1 MQEFEGE
8 ARRGREELLAVSVLH
23 FENGIAVVAVE
34 ERGIGEA
41 REDDLR
47 HGGLADPRGSVDHE
61 KLRHR
66 FPPSGFGSTLPKQPN
81 AHLGYTGESAP
92 DTPHLRPYC
101 ALART

>member
-8 ARRGREELLAVSVLH
+8 ARWGREEVLAVLVPH
-23 FENGIAVVAVE
+23 FENGIAVAAVE
-34 ERGIGEA
+34 EGGIGEA

-47 HGGLADPRGSVDHE
+47 DGGLANHRGS
-61 KLRHR
+61 
-66 FPPSGFGSTLPKQPN
+66 GSTLPKQPN

-101 ALART
+101 ALAST